1 MVSVPLLAAAC
12 GFAIALLAE
21 WLHARRVR
29 HVAILAFGRAG
40 KAAPWTVAVP
50 FVRAV
55 SLALLTWGLITL
67 YLIDPRV
74 MRPSEAPDASLRR
87 ILLLLDVSPSMQLTD
102 AGIGHKQTRAR
113 RASDVVMS
121 ILDRVVLEQAKVTVV
136 AFYSGAKP
144 VVVDAKDPN
153 VIKNIMNDLPLD
165 QAFEIGKTS
174 IPDGLREAF
183 DVAKP
188 WRQGSTTLLV
198 VTDGDTIPA
207 TGLPQMPASIGQ
219 TFVIGVGDPRVG
231 KFIDG
236 HQSRQDAS
244 TLRQLAARL
253 HATYHDGNEKHLPS
267 ETFAELSAALPIKE
281 TREAGR
287 REAAIAAAVF
297 GGLMTAVIPLALGL
311 AGSRWQPG
319 RRKAMIST
327 TERNE
332 TGPASSKIMA
342 SSKVASTSS

>member
-1 MVSVPLLAAAC
+1 MVANMPLIAAAC
-12 GFAIALLAE
+12 VFAFVLIAE

-29 HVAILAFGRAG
+29 RVAILAFGRAG
-40 KAAPWTVAVP
+40 KPEAWTVIVP
-50 FVRAV
+50 PLRA
-55 SLALLTWGLITL
+55 LALAALTWGLITL
-67 YLIDPRV
+67 YVIDPRV
-74 MRPSEAPDASLRR
+74 SRPSEAPDASLRR

-113 RASDVVMS
+113 RASEVVMS
-121 ILDRVVLEQAKVTVV
+121 ILERVVLEQAKVTVV
-136 AFYSGAKP
+136 AFYSSAKP

-183 DVAKP
+183 NVAKP
-188 WRQGSTTLLV
+188 WREKSTTLLV

-207 TGLPQMPASIGQ
+207 TGLPPAPPSIGR

-253 HATYHDGNEKHLPS
+253 GATYHDGNEKHLPS
-267 ETFAELSAALPIKE
+267 ETFAELAEALPVKE
-281 TREAGR
+281 KRETGR
-287 REAAIAAAVF
+287 REAAIAAAAD
-297 GGLMTAVIPLALGL
+297 GGLVTALIPLALGL

-319 RRKAMIST
+319 RPKAMIST
-327 TERNE
+327 NERNE
-332 TGPASSKIMA
+332 SALASSSLVV
-342 SSKVASTSS
+342 SSR